1 MAVEGRQVSV
11 ALPGRAEPA
20 AEAMLTGPVRAGMG
34 MRTVRAA
41 PRGIAKYGIL
51 LVFLAASLLPF
62 LWILGIALKSKPDFY
77 RSPFGWPETLHWSN
91 LGRAWE
97 VGGFGGLFINSVILT
112 VPTVVG
118 VAACSALAG
127 YALAKLAF
135 RGQKTIFY
143 GLLAGMMIPFQAVM
157 IPLYYQLRDLGL
169 LGTYL
174 AGILPLIALGLPF
187 GIFLM
192 RAFILNLPDD
202 LVDASRVDGASEFQ
216 VFLHVVLPL
225 ARSALATVVI
235 VQFISS
241 WNAFLLPLLYVQEQA
256 LRPLTLGL
264 LNFSTRYST
273 DYTLVSAGVLIL
285 TVPMVTVYVIFQK
298 QFIRGLTAGALK
310 GG

>member
-1 MAVEGRQVSV
+1 MAVERRQVPVSLPSRSESV
-11 ALPGRAEPA
+11 A
-20 AEAMLTGPVRAGMG
+20 EADTRGLARAGTG
-34 MRTVRAA
+34 ARLARTA
-41 PRGIAKYGIL
+41 PRGIVKYSVLIG
-51 LVFLAASLLPF
+51 FLAASVLPF

-77 RSPFGWPETLHWSN
+77 SSPFGWPETFQWSN
-91 LGRAWE
+91 LSRAWE
-97 VGGFGGLFINSVILT
+97 VGRFGDLFLNSMILT
-112 VPTVVG
+112 VPTVAG

-127 YALAKLAF
+127 YALAKLTF
-135 RGQKTIFY
+135 HGREPVFY
-143 GLLAGMMIPFQAVM
+143 ALLAGMMIPFQAVM

-202 LVDASRVDGASEFQ
+202 LVDASRVDGANELE
-216 VFLHVVLPL
+216 VFLHIVVPL

-235 VQFISS
+235 VQFIAS
-241 WNAFLLPLLYVQEQA
+241 WNAFLLPLLYMQDQD

-285 TVPMVTVYVIFQK
+285 TVPMVTVYLIFQK

>member
-1 MAVEGRQVSV
+1 MAVEGRQVTV
-11 ALPGRAEPA
+11 GIPDRTGVIP
-20 AEAMLTGPVRAGMG
+20 EAMSHGQTRARTGARLL
-34 MRTVRAA
+34 RAA
-41 PRGIAKYGIL
+41 PRGFAKYVIL
-51 LVFLAASLLPF
+51 LVFLAASILPF
-62 LWILGIALKSKPDFY
+62 VWILGIAVKSKPDFY
-77 RSPFGWPETLHWSN
+77 RSPFGWPETFQWSN

-97 VGGFGGLFINSVILT
+97 VGNFGDLFLNSVILT
-112 VPTVVG
+112 VPTVAG

-135 RGQKTIFY
+135 HGRNLVFY
-143 GLLAGMMIPFQAVM
+143 ALLAGMMIPFQAVM
-157 IPLYYQLRDLGL
+157 IPLYYQLRDTGL

-202 LVDASRVDGASEFQ
+202 LVDASRVDGANEMQ
-216 VFLHVVLPL
+216 VFLHIVLPL
-225 ARSALATVVI
+225 ARAALATVVI

-241 WNAFLLPLLYVQEQA
+241 WNAFLLPLLYMQEQE

-285 TVPMVTVYVIFQK
+285 TVPMILVYLIFQK

>member
-1 MAVEGRQVSV
+1 MAVEGQPAPAVLTSRSQPP
-11 ALPGRAEPA
+11 AEIPIRELARAPSGTR
-20 AEAMLTGPVRAGMG
+20 LLRA
-34 MRTVRAA
+34 V
-41 PRGIAKYGIL
+41 PRGIAKYSIL
-51 LVFLAASLLPF
+51 LVFLAASVLPF
-62 LWILGIALKSKPDFY
+62 LWMLGIALKSKPEFY
-77 RSPFGWPETLHWSN
+77 RSPFGVPASFQWEN
-91 LGRAWE
+91 LSEAWTVGR
-97 VGGFGGLFINSVILT
+97 FGELFLNSVILT

-127 YALAKLAF
+127 YALAKLTFHGNTA
-135 RGQKTIFY
+135 IFY
-143 GLLAGMMIPFQAVM
+143 LLLAGMMIPFQAVM
-157 IPLYYQLRDLGL
+157 IPLYYQLRDMGL

-174 AGILPLIALGLPF
+174 AGILPMIALGLPF

-192 RAFILNLPDD
+192 RAFIISLPND
-202 LVDASRVDGASEFQ
+202 LVDAGRVDGANEFE
-216 VFLHVVLPL
+216 VFLHIVVPL

-285 TVPMVTVYVIFQK
+285 TVPMVAVYLIFQK

>member
-1 MAVEGRQVSV
+1 MAVEGRQV
-11 ALPGRAEPA
+11 AAGLPGRAEPSVSVKA
-20 AEAMLTGPVRAGMG
+20 RAGSG
-34 MRTVRAA
+34 VRLARLA
-41 PRGIAKYGIL
+41 PRTIVKYAIL
-51 LVFLAASLLPF
+51 LVFLAASVLPF

-77 RSPFGWPETLHWSN
+77 RSPFGWPETFQWSN
-91 LGRAWE
+91 LQQAWD
-97 VGGFGGLFINSVILT
+97 VGNFGDLFLNSIILT
-112 VPTVVG
+112 VPTVAG

-127 YALAKLAF
+127 YALAKLTF
-135 RGQKTIFY
+135 HGRNLVFY
-143 GLLAGMMIPFQAVM
+143 ALLGGMMIPFQAVM

-192 RAFILNLPDD
+192 RAFILNMPDD
-202 LVDASRVDGASEFQ
+202 LVDASRVDGAHELQ
-216 VFLHVVLPL
+216 VFMHVVLPL

-241 WNAFLLPLLYVQEQA
+241 WNAFLLPLIYMQEQE

-264 LNFSTRYST
+264 LNFSTRYAT
-273 DYTLVSAGVLIL
+273 DYTMVSAGVLIL
-285 TVPMVTVYVIFQK
+285 TVPMIAVYLIFQK